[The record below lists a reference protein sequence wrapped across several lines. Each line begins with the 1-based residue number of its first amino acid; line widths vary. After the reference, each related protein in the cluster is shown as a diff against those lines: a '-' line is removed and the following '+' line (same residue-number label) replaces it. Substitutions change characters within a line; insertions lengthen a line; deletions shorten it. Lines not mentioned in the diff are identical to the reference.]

1 MTMVLKLFLATRPA
15 FLTITLLGC
24 LIGLSIPSSRKES
37 MAINLLAVTLTLCIH
52 AGANLIND
60 YFDHL
65 NGSDENNRNRISPFT
80 GGSRFIQNHLIKPIE
95 IYQLGF
101 ALITLSVFIGLY
113 ICSQTTWLLI
123 PLGFIGVTAAW
134 TYSAPPLQLMS
145 RGVLGELSIAIAW
158 SLVVIGFAF
167 MQTTNNAYQAIP
179 IGLAYG
185 LMASNILLIN
195 QIPDIEADRVAQ
207 KLTLAAKSSPHELR
221 AWYTGI
227 SIAAYTLQIIGIY
240 FFGIP
245 IKTLIT
251 LSVIPVFIFCANQI
265 SEEMIRKNA
274 MKKLILHNLVA
285 IHLYS
290 LLLLIGLLW
299 R

>member
-1 MTMVLKLFLATRPA
+1 MVLKLFLATRPA

-37 MAINLLAVTLTLCIH
+37 MAINLLAVTLALCIH

-60 YFDHL
+60 YFDYL

-95 IYQLGF
+95 IYKLGF

-145 RGVLGELSIAIAW
+145 RGGSRR
-158 SLVVIGFAF
+158 VIYSYCMVACGYRIRLYA
-167 MQTTNNAYQAIP
+167 NNQYYIP
-179 IGLAYG
+179 NNPDWTRIWINGLQYPA
-185 LMASNILLIN
+185 N
-195 QIPDIEADRVAQ
+195 
-207 KLTLAAKSSPHELR
+207 KSDPR
-221 AWYTGI
+221 Y
-227 SIAAYTLQIIGIY
+227 
-240 FFGIP
+240 
-245 IKTLIT
+245 
-251 LSVIPVFIFCANQI
+251 
-265 SEEMIRKNA
+265 
-274 MKKLILHNLVA
+274 
-285 IHLYS
+285 
-290 LLLLIGLLW
+290 
-299 R
+299 